1 MKSSIQKKRLTG
13 AINESLISQNEFVCL
28 LSIIKG
34 KQKENEQNCF
44 TTNVQKI
51 TQLNSLK
58 LNTILKEGIQKDLV
72 LKSFYFEKD
81 YISYLSEIKDK
92 NICLNFIKYKSF
104 YLEKPKNNLNA

>member
-28 LSIIKG
+28 LYIIKG

-58 LNTILKEGIQKDLV
+58 LNTNLKEGIQKDLV

-81 YISYLSEIKDK
+81 YISY
-92 NICLNFIKYKSF
+92 
-104 YLEKPKNNLNA
+104 